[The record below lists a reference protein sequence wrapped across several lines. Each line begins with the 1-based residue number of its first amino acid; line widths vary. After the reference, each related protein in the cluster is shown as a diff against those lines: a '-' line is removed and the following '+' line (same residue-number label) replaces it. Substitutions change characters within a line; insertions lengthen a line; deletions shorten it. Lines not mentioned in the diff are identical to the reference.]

1 MAGDWVS
8 SGRGTDAAEME
19 YSTINRILIFLR
31 ASSIL
36 ISLRST
42 FQISRKLDLML
53 LTLYTQIEGF
63 IALRVIMVMKEIPT
77 ARVPS

>member
-36 ISLRST
+36 II
-42 FQISRKLDLML
+42 QISRKLDLML

-63 IALRVIMVMKEIPT
+63 IALRAIMVMLLIPT